1 MPFVSQDS
9 RAVPLPMAEKPA
21 RWPQWGIWALALGRT
36 GWLLTEAAPQVPS
49 NTVLWSRERVALV
62 VLAPEA
68 AAYLAG
74 ASVLLVFW
82 LARRFGGAWVAG
94 LAAAVFALVA
104 SLAPPVPLA
113 QTVAMFLILAG
124 AWLALRF
131 VDDPA
136 PGVGLLAGLCLGLI
150 PAFSR
155 TGTVG
160 ALALVGWLFWSTA
173 RSRCTWSVGVGAA
186 GPLAWLAVTRAA
198 PWVEHW
204 SEFFRSAGRHLR
216 NWPDFIGGI
225 AWPDARAALWW
236 SVVFLGVAGAGVL
249 LLNRRRRNEGLLLV
263 GVTVAMAVCH
273 AVGSGSVGLGG
284 FWIMPLPF
292 LVVGAAGL
300 WGRVIASHRLPGRLA
315 VAAVVMVQ
323 LGLGVVV
330 FSGLRQQEQARAR
343 TDAELRTFA
352 EHMIAPGGFIIGP
365 ATLARALAAG
375 GQWHFIDSRLLAGFG
390 RAEGAR
396 RGPWRRPDATTR
408 AHQLDELRAQ
418 AAGGP
423 VYLFARATDPMLRT
437 LRGRASVEVVAEIK
451 TPLPVRRAPSA
462 GNERS
467 RRSGPISREAAPAA
481 EQTLQVVKIV
491 FAAE

>member
-1 MPFVSQDS
+1 MRVSSEDS
-9 RAVPLPMAEKPA
+9 CAVPLPLAEKPA
-21 RWPQWGIWALALGRT
+21 RWPQWGVWALALGRT
-36 GWLLTEAAPQVPS
+36 GWLLTEAAPQVPP
-49 NTVLWSRERVALV
+49 NAVLWSRERVALV
-62 VLAPEA
+62 VLAPEV

-74 ASVLLVFW
+74 ASVLLVFG

-94 LAAAVFALVA
+94 LAAGIFALVA

-113 QTVAMFLILAG
+113 QTVTMFLILAA
-124 AWLALRF
+124 AWLVLRF

-136 PGVGLLAGLCLGLI
+136 PGVGMLAGLCLGLI

-160 ALALVGWLFWSTA
+160 ALALVGWLLWSTVRSA
-173 RSRCTWSVGVGAA
+173 RAWSVGVGAM
-186 GPLAWLAVTRAA
+186 GPLAWLAATRAA

-204 SEFFRSAGRHLR
+204 REFFHAAGRHLR
-216 NWPDFIGGI
+216 NWPDYFGGI
-225 AWPDARAALWW
+225 VWPDARAALWW
-236 SVVFLGVAGAGVL
+236 SVVFLGMAGAGVL

-263 GVTVAMAVCH
+263 GVMVAMAVCH
-273 AVGSGSVGLGG
+273 AVGSGSVNLGG

-300 WGRVIASHRLPGRLA
+300 WARVMASRALPGRIA
-315 VAAVVMVQ
+315 VAAVVLVQ
-323 LGLGVVV
+323 LGLGVAV
-330 FSGLRQQEQARAR
+330 FSGVRQRERAVARAA
-343 TDAELRTFA
+343 AEVRTFA
-352 EHMIAPGGFIIGP
+352 ERTIAPGGFIVGP

-390 RAEGAR
+390 RSEGAR
-396 RGPWRRPDATTR
+396 RGPWRRPDAATR
-408 AHQLDELRAQ
+408 AHHLDELRAQ

-423 VYLFARATDPMLRT
+423 VYLFTRATDPMLRA

-451 TPLPVRRAPSA
+451 APLPVRRTPPA

-467 RRSGPISREAAPAA
+467 RRSGQSTREAAPAA